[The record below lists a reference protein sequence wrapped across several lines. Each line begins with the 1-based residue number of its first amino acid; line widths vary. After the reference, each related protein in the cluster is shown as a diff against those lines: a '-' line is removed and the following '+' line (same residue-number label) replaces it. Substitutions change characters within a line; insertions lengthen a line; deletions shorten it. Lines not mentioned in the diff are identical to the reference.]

1 MLIRERYVNHWNH
14 GRREL
19 LCAHVW
25 WNSFLLCTTWWYNAF
40 SRAQSFCT
48 EKGQISSLHYSSWS
62 VQYASFNE
70 KHSPRKEN
78 MVDSSY
84 YHRSIVSANENVV
97 SRRLCTL
104 KANALTEHLTYLL
117 SYSRV
122 KRHTRRLNR
131 NTPVVDWEIIRS
143 LLLHFAATMCFG
155 LKFDDFIRVTVVSR
169 TAFVVCF
176 RWP

>member
-40 SRAQSFCT
+40 SRAQSFWT
-48 EKGQISSLHYSSWS
+48 EKWRISSLHYSSWS
-62 VQYASFNE
+62 VQHASFNE

-78 MVDSSY
+78 MIDSSY
-84 YHRSIVSANENVV
+84 YHRSIVSANTNVV

-104 KANALTEHLTYLL
+104 KANALTEHLTYLF

-155 LKFDDFIRVTVVSR
+155 LKFDDFIRVTVVSS